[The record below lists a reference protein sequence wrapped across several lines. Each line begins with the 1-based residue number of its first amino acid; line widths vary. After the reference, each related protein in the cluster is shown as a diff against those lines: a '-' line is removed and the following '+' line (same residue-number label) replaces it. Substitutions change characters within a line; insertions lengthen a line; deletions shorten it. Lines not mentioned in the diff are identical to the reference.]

1 MLDVKTLLEKNL
13 INETDYYYALHF
25 FDTREVQVISAI
37 ISANTRAGHI
47 CTGVNGGILDEY
59 AELKNI
65 FNKSTLERIALNNTK
80 YIGDPGEF
88 KPIIFDGTKF
98 YLHRYYEYETFI
110 INNVLTRSLMFKSR
124 DKIALHIPEKEQN
137 SNEINYQDVAIFMG
151 LRNNI
156 SFITGGPGT
165 GKTTTVAKI
174 LHHNLIQNDAMTFA
188 LTAPTGK
195 AAARLKDSIISYFK
209 GVESYNPNVEAM
221 TIHRLLGYSPFSHTF
236 KYSRAHEKEH
246 NPLLKGFDL
255 IIVDEASMI
264 DISLMFHLLKALPL
278 NTRIIFLGDK
288 NQLSSVA
295 PGSVFGDI
303 CDIAQPEYFTN
314 DFAEDYRYFFNQK
327 LPTTTTSTPLQNNIV
342 ELKKS
347 YRYPEESNIAKL
359 SVMTKNGETDKLQAF
374 VSTHKNDDND
384 VKFFNFEGFNDL
396 FNSTLLPHYKR
407 LNTCLDLSDAF
418 ALLKEFQ
425 ILTVTKQGK
434 HSSGVLNRFIMDKL
448 RRALHLPAFAE
459 YFHGLPLLITRNDYI
474 NLLFNGDMG
483 IVITDD
489 STKDFLAAFKN
500 QDVGGYRYFNVRNI
514 YGYDYAYSMTVHKS
528 QGSEFDNI
536 FFILPEKPDYMTRE
550 LIYTAITRARSTV
563 YIIGNTDN
571 LLKGIVK
578 KTFRSSGIKEKLS

>member
-1 MLDVKTLLEKNL
+1 MIDVKTLLEKNL

-25 FDTREVQVISAI
+25 FDTREVQALSAI

-47 CTGVNGGILDEY
+47 CTGVNGGILNEY
-59 AELKNI
+59 EELKSI
-65 FNKSTLERIALNNTK
+65 FNKSTLEHIALNNTK
-80 YIGDPGEF
+80 YVGNPGEF
-88 KPIIFDGTKF
+88 KPIIFDGARF

-110 INNVLTRSLMFKSR
+110 IDNVLTRSLMFKSR
-124 DKIALHIPEKEQN
+124 DEIALHIPEKEQN
-137 SNEINYQDVAIFMG
+137 SSEINYQDIAIFMG

-209 GVESYNPNVEAM
+209 GIDFYNPNVEAM

-246 NPLLKGFDL
+246 NPLLNDFDL

-288 NQLSSVA
+288 NQLASVA

-303 CDIAQPEYFTN
+303 CDIAQPGCFTT

-327 LPTTTTSTPLQNNIV
+327 LPTSTTSTPLQNNIV
-342 ELKKS
+342 ELRKS

-359 SVMTKNGETDKLQAF
+359 ATMTKNGETDKLQAF
-374 VSTHKNDDND
+374 LSTHKNYGSD
-384 VKFFNFEGFNDL
+384 VKFFNFEGFHDL
-396 FNSTLLPHYKR
+396 FKDTLLPHYKS
-407 LNTCLDLSDAF
+407 LSTCLDLSDAF
-418 ALLKEFQ
+418 ALLDKFQ

-434 HSSGVLNRFIMDKL
+434 HSSSVLNRFILDKL
-448 RRALHLPAFAE
+448 RRTLQLPAFAE

-483 IVITDD
+483 IIIIDS
-489 STKDFLAAFKN
+489 STKDFIAAFEN

-514 YGYDYAYSMTVHKS
+514 YGYDYAYCMTVHKS
-528 QGSEFDNI
+528 QGSEFENI
-536 FFILPEKPDYMTRE
+536 ILVLPEKPDYITRE
-550 LIYTAITRARSTV
+550 LIYTAITRARKTV
-563 YIIGNTDN
+563 YIIGDTDN
-571 LLKGIVK
+571 LIKGIMK
-578 KTFRSSGIKEKLS
+578 RTFRLSGIKEKLG